1 MVVQLPAV
9 FVNAEDAVAF
19 VSEIGERGETGET
32 DYREEK
38 KKRVWYVWYVKL
50 PKFWLFQS
58 CQNHKSKIHQSPKLT
73 DAPCFLAES
82 CPCFLQV
89 GK

>member
-32 DYREEK
+32 DYREG
-38 KKRVWYVWYVKL
+38 KKR
-50 PKFWLFQS
+50 
-58 CQNHKSKIHQSPKLT
+58 
-73 DAPCFLAES
+73 
-82 CPCFLQV
+82 
-89 GK
+89 